1 MTAIVAEADITLL
14 QRDVSTDYTDTD
26 TEALNLAS
34 IWLAPCQAR
43 ALVIGECDKRPRCK
57 SVIMYIYI
65 YIKIIYLF
73 IYLFIYSFIY

>member
-34 IWLAPCQAR
+34 IWFAPCQAR
-43 ALVIGECDKRPRCK
+43 ALVIGECDKRH
-57 SVIMYIYI
+57 IYI
-65 YIKIIYLF
+65 YIDCDKINVYVEAITL
-73 IYLFIYSFIY
+73 